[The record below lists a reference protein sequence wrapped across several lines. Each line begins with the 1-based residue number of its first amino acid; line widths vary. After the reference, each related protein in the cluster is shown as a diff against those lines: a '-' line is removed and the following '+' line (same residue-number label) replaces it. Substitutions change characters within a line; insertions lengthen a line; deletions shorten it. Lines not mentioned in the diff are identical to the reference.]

1 MTTSDRMIWFFSI
14 LFGFCLLT
22 GPGRAQAQDS
32 PTRTTAPV
40 ILVVGDSLSAEYGI
54 RRGSGWVQWLKE
66 NKKEALGDAQL
77 VNASI
82 SGDTTAGGRSRLPA
96 LLKKHQPAIVILEL
110 GANDALRGLSLEASR
125 ENLGGMIDQIKV
137 SQART
142 ILIGMQI
149 PPNFGPDYAK
159 QFQEMFGTLAKE
171 KDTALVP
178 FLFASF
184 ALDRQMYQDDGIHP
198 SEQAQPLMA
207 ETVWPVLEKV
217 LTDYRQKR

>member
-22 GPGRAQAQDS
+22 GPSRAQAQDS
-32 PTRTTAPV
+32 PTGTTAPV

-66 NKKEALGDAQL
+66 NKKEALADAQL

-96 LLKKHQPAIVILEL
+96 LLKKHHPAIVILEL
-110 GANDALRGLSLEASR
+110 GANDALRGLSLDASR
-125 ENLGGMIDQIKV
+125 DNLGGMIDQIKA

-159 QFQEMFGTLAKE
+159 QFQAMFGTLAKE

-217 LTDYRQKR
+217 LTDYRQ

>member
-1 MTTSDRMIWFFSI
+1 MTWQA
-14 LFGFCLLT
+14 GVN
-22 GPGRAQAQDS
+22 AQDK
-32 PTRTTAPV
+32 PAEAAAPV

-54 RRGSGWVQWLKE
+54 RRGAGWVQWLKD
-66 NKKEALGDAQL
+66 NKKEILGDAEL

-96 LLKKHQPAIVILEL
+96 LLKRHQPTIVILEL
-110 GANDALRGLSLEASR
+110 GANDALRGLSLDASR
-125 ENLGGMIDQIKV
+125 DNLANMIG
-137 SQART
+137 QAKAQKARV

-149 PPNFGPDYAK
+149 PPNFGPDYAN
-159 QFQEMFGTLAKE
+159 QFQAMFGTLAKE

-207 ETVWPVLEKV
+207 ETVWSVLEDV
-217 LTDYRQKR
+217 LTDYRQNR